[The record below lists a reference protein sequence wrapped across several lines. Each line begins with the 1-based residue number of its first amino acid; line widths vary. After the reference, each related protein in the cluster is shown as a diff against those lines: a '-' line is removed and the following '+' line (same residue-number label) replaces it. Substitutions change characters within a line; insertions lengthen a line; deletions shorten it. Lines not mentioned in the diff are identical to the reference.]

1 MGLAIRQLESLR
13 PGFESGGSGGDMVA
27 MRTADDHG
35 PRSPVKSD
43 PSSLSSAR
51 GSTDAT
57 PLRQAPA
64 TERRAPVP
72 ANVRNKAEKLEG
84 VTNKRAKYVIM
95 HADDEDYEDA
105 TLDFAGL
112 GGREV
117 DLEGYATLGGSRN
130 DEFKD
135 LPSFAGEEAGGRGS
149 EPELSLVERLQEKM
163 AGGLEEFNEM
173 GAGDK
178 VLYLMEWPFT
188 VARRF
193 SVPITADEN
202 YVKPYLIMSVAF
214 MPLWFVGYYMGM
226 ATSVIGGST
235 VSGSDDA
242 TRDDFDDPANIDDD
256 VTVDDGD
263 DGRRVLFAA
272 RDFDLQP
279 GFVSWVSAV
288 PSARRLGSG
297 SNVEGGFPVLLLAM
311 IISCSA
317 AAALYCKCGDKRP
330 PPTIV
335 AVSPEVRSL
344 RCVSFHYL

>member
-1 MGLAIRQLESLR
+1 
-13 PGFESGGSGGDMVA
+13 
-27 MRTADDHG
+27 
-35 PRSPVKSD
+35 
-43 PSSLSSAR
+43 
-51 GSTDAT
+51 
-57 PLRQAPA
+57 
-64 TERRAPVP
+64 VP

-149 EPELSLVERLQEKM
+149 EPELSLVERLQEKV

-263 DGRRVLFAA
+263 DGRRVLFAT
-272 RDFDLQP
+272 RDFDLQT
-279 GFVSWVSAV
+279 GFVPWVSAV